1 MADNKI
7 LVGTAMLNAVW
18 SKQHNDMLD
27 LILPFVKYAIGRKY
41 KKGDRIEPGEIA
53 ACLNEELGYES
64 IPHEVVATMLKRLSP
79 SVLDRRRGEFWL
91 KVGLEK
97 DVKSYSDQR
106 LAMKERHEKVGSA
119 LAAYLNEKMPRSRFD
134 AESALDSLLGYFCKN
149 GLLVA
154 KAAKEIDFIKKG
166 QAAQVDYLVG
176 QFILKENEKNSAV
189 FGYML
194 EMVRGSFVSS
204 AIYLQPNNYS
214 MKSSR
219 FKETTCYLDTR
230 IILNLLELNSEQEY
244 QSSKQLINM
253 LEEMGARIACFQHTV
268 EEVGNIIRA
277 YKHSLQNPAF
287 SPSPFGPTLPA
298 WDASGVTLGE
308 IDSFLAGLRVRLHR
322 AGIAIEDDPD
332 CPLPQNY
339 PIDEN
344 GLSVHLSKEMNYG
357 NEAALRRD
365 VKSVAFV
372 SINRAGRRTPSIE
385 KCKAVFVTSNPK
397 LVEAVEKF
405 LHCRHAESV
414 SPVVLASKL
423 ASVVWLKCFATHGD
437 YPKVK
442 LLEDAMVATAP
453 SEEVL
458 SEFYRLVE
466 KMKAKDGISSEEAAA
481 IRSGLFQAREL
492 MSSVDGDASRVSE
505 ESVEMVTARLRDRYA
520 ARERA
525 ERDSARAEADRAE
538 AEMAKKKE
546 CALRKIDEAGERAKM
561 RVRMTLGIAV
571 KAIWTILF
579 VAATVLVA
587 YACIAQNVG
596 FGAWGIVLL
605 ALEIVSV
612 CDVFFGKWKIVDSMI
627 EKCAESFGDKAKDR
641 EREQFDFL
649 FE

>member
-1 MADNKI
+1 M
-7 LVGTAMLNAVW
+7 
-18 SKQHNDMLD
+18 Q
-27 LILPFVKYAIGRKY
+27 
-41 KKGDRIEPGEIA
+41 KGDRIEPGEVA
-53 ACLNEELGYES
+53 ACLNGELGYES
-64 IPHEVVATMLKRLSP
+64 IPHEVVSTMLKRLSP

-91 KVGLEK
+91 KVSLEK
-97 DVKSYSDQR
+97 DVRSYSDQR
-106 LAMKERHEKVGSA
+106 LAIKERHEKVGSA
-119 LAAYLNEKMPRSRFD
+119 LAAYLNEKMPRGRFD

-230 IILNLLELNSEQEY
+230 IILNLLELNLEQEY
-244 QSSKQLINM
+244 LSSKQLLNM

-287 SPSPFGPTLPA
+287 SPSPFGLTLPA
-298 WDASGVTLGE
+298 WDASGVTPGE
-308 IDSFLAGLRVRLHR
+308 IDSFLAGLHVRLHR
-322 AGIAIEDDPD
+322 TGIAIEDDPD

-344 GLSVHLSKEMNYG
+344 ELSAYLSEEMNYG

-414 SPVVLASKL
+414 PPVVLASKL

-442 LLEDAMVATAP
+442 LLEDAMVATTP

-505 ESVEMVTARLRDRYA
+505 ESVAMVTARLRDRYA

-538 AEMAKKKE
+538 AEMAMKKQ
-546 CALRKIDEAGERAKM
+546 CALWKIDEAGERAKM
-561 RVRMTLGIAV
+561 RARKTLDIVA
-571 KAIWTILF
+571 KAIWVILF
-579 VAATVLVA
+579 AVATGLVA
-587 YACIAQNVG
+587 YACIVQNAS

-612 CDVFFGKWKIVDSMI
+612 CDVFLGKWKIVGSMI

-641 EREQFDFL
+641 ERERLDFL